1 MYTNCRQLVQTARGA
16 ELRVLWSHFDS
27 MKESVLRPA
36 VGEDGENESLLIG
49 KLPSPVCLAKPK
61 LSGVVFREK
70 QITHIQLVAFINQA
84 GVRKKKKTTTYA
96 FSGTLPQSEG
106 K

>member
-1 MYTNCRQLVQTARGA
+1 
-16 ELRVLWSHFDS
+16 

-36 VGEDGENESLLIG
+36 VGEDGENESLLVG

-84 GVRKKKKTTTYA
+84 GVRKKKQQQLMPSA
-96 FSGTLPQSEG
+96 ELSPRVRASDEG
-106 K
+106 RSAY

>member
-1 MYTNCRQLVQTARGA
+1 
-16 ELRVLWSHFDS
+16 
-27 MKESVLRPA
+27 MKESALRPA
-36 VGEDGENESLLIG
+36 VGEDGESESLLVG

-84 GVRKKKKTTTYA
+84 GVRKKKKKKLMPSVELSPRVRA
-96 FSGTLPQSEG
+96 SDEG
-106 K
+106 RSAY

>member
-1 MYTNCRQLVQTARGA
+1 
-16 ELRVLWSHFDS
+16 

>member
-1 MYTNCRQLVQTARGA
+1 
-16 ELRVLWSHFDS
+16 

-36 VGEDGENESLLIG
+36 VGEDGENESLLVG

-84 GVRKKKKTTTYA
+84 GVRKKKTTTTYA

>member
-1 MYTNCRQLVQTARGA
+1 
-16 ELRVLWSHFDS
+16 

-84 GVRKKKKTTTYA
+84 GVRKKKKQQLMPSA
-96 FSGTLPQSEG
+96 ELSPRVRASDEG
-106 K
+106 RSAY